1 MKTKK
6 VIQSRFIDGSNGGY
20 DASAEFNEVMME
32 LAELNPRFERVDGN
46 SFWIFYSVEMTEPEN
61 IVEQHESEGEN
72 ARCIDCPY
80 VMRDVNRYGNI
91 DARKK
96 WATCGKTGERTN
108 IESRACEIYHSLAS
122 KERRRF

>member
-1 MKTKK
+1 MKNIK
-6 VIQSRFIDGSNGGY
+6 VVQSIFIDGTDGH
-20 DASAEFNEVMME
+20 DACKQFNDTMMK
-32 LAELNPRFERVDGN
+32 LAEMNPKFERNGN

-61 IVEQHESEGEN
+61 IVEEHEAAGEN
-72 ARCIDCPY
+72 AHCLDCPY
-80 VMRDVNRYGNI
+80 LLRPENRFGNV

-96 WATCGKTGERTN
+96 WGTCGKTGERTH